1 MATIE
6 EARKLYDEGKWDK
19 SLEILEGIPG
29 REARVIEAWNWWK
42 KGGGGNDPAVAEAL
56 KICEAT
62 LTEKRPDEINSS
74 MLSLRALIAQRQKEA
89 SEVILSF
96 LDDCFAALPPEKE
109 GSDDHAMRLNIA
121 FILSAQL
128 KNFSKAQEYYNQV
141 VALNAK
147 NGNGHQLAKNQY
159 NLASLV
165 FRPQG
170 KYPEM
175 RQVLL
180 GIGIP
185 LYQSVG
191 AKSDEAAAWHQVG
204 WSLEQE
210 ERLDAADEAY
220 AKSETLWVELEVSH
234 RIEEAKKNRQRVA
247 EKKESK

>member
-6 EARKLYDEGKWDK
+6 KARKLYDEGKWDE
-19 SLEILEGIPG
+19 SLEILKDIPG
-29 REARVIEAWNWWK
+29 RGARALEAWNWWK

-74 MLSLRALIAQRQKEA
+74 MLSLRALIAQRQKEP
-89 SEVILSF
+89 SEVILAF
-96 LDDCFAALPPEKE
+96 LDDCFAALPAEKE
-109 GSDDHAMRLNIA
+109 GSDDHAARLNTA

-141 VALNAK
+141 VALNAR

-180 GIGIP
+180 GISIP

-191 AKSDEAAAWHQVG
+191 VKSDEAAAWYQVG
-204 WSLEQE
+204 WSFEQE
-210 ERLDAADEAY
+210 ENWFGAVDAFKRSLRLWE
-220 AKSETLWVELEVSH
+220 ELKVPH
-234 RIEEAKKNRQRVA
+234 RIEEARANLKRV
-247 EKKESK
+247 KEAQK